1 MTGLHSVSHS
11 VSQPGAARLSGRFRH
26 FAPMHRR
33 GFLAGL
39 GAAMLASALA
49 RSSAAAGPTIA
60 PAIAP
65 AIAPGPLP
73 LPRAD
78 SSRLLSSL
86 VEMRL
91 A

>member
-1 MTGLHSVSHS
+1 MTVLHSVLNS

-26 FAPMHRR
+26 FGPMRRR

-39 GAAMLASALA
+39 GAAMLVPALA
-49 RSSAAAGPTIA
+49 PLPGAAAIA
-60 PAIAP
+60 PASAP